1 MASPPLLFSATVT
14 LLDLLPAAPCSP
26 LGHPSHPLDHPGRHT
41 SLQLEGFKLQT
52 SRKWISEQGLFF
64 FLGGEADK
72 AARLGS
78 CCLGLLKTLGMGG
91 ERPTQEVVGAGS
103 SLGPLAWAPPPTEGS
118 VGAPRFPSEECAPF
132 PDTPDRF
139 SCTDASPAPG
149 TAPHNEAAPVRNV
162 CKSWGS
168 SQGSQIAGSSSKS
181 QDKSRSHPVD
191 NSFAFLPQIHP
202 QQNC

>member
-78 CCLGLLKTLGMGG
+78 CCLGLLKTLGVGEGG
-91 ERPTQEVVGAGS
+91 GRDPLRRWWVLAQVWVPL
-103 SLGPLAWAPPPTEGS
+103 LGPLPQLREVWGLPDSPLRS
-118 VGAPRFPSEECAPF
+118 VLPF
-132 PDTPDRF
+132 LTHLTDSLAQTPAQPLGLHR
-139 SCTDASPAPG
+139 TMR
-149 TAPHNEAAPVRNV
+149 PH
-162 CKSWGS
+162 
-168 SQGSQIAGSSSKS
+168 
-181 QDKSRSHPVD
+181 
-191 NSFAFLPQIHP
+191 L
-202 QQNC
+202 

>member
-78 CCLGLLKTLGMGG
+78 CCLGLLKTLGVGRGETHSGG
-91 ERPTQEVVGAGS
+91 GGCWLKSGS
-103 SLGPLAWAPPPTEGS
+103 PCLGP
-118 VGAPRFPSEECAPF
+118 
-132 PDTPDRF
+132 
-139 SCTDASPAPG
+139 SP
-149 TAPHNEAAPVRNV
+149 N
-162 CKSWGS
+162 
-168 SQGSQIAGSSSKS
+168 
-181 QDKSRSHPVD
+181 
-191 NSFAFLPQIHP
+191 
-202 QQNC
+202 